1 MSRPIVSPDGKK
13 IWDGNQWVP
22 LVSETGPS
30 NNVNIQDSVVTG
42 DVNVQMNNID
52 DITQAVG
59 VAINNLRQNVNQVI
73 VPAAQSPRKQV
84 WFFGKRI
91 WSPKGHF
98 LLLSLFLGIISL
110 VSMNPL
116 LAILGALIAIFCVKY
131 GDIRGIPVL
140 LFNAIIALIFV

>member
-1 MSRPIVSPDGKK
+1 MPRPIVSPDGKK

-59 VAINNLRQNVNQVI
+59 VAINNLRQNANQVI
-73 VPAAQSPRKQV
+73 VPAAQSP
-84 WFFGKRI
+84 
-91 WSPKGHF
+91 
-98 LLLSLFLGIISL
+98 
-110 VSMNPL
+110 
-116 LAILGALIAIFCVKY
+116 
-131 GDIRGIPVL
+131 
-140 LFNAIIALIFV
+140 